1 MVLTSFPLPLDFAHR
16 LPDMG
21 AMRHGSSKAKGPS
34 QRQLRAGELVR
45 HALVEVLREEEVN
58 DPALAG
64 VSVTVAEV
72 RLSPD
77 LRHATVFVQPLGGG
91 DAPGVVA
98 GLNRHSKFLRGRLGH
113 HIELK
118 FTPDLRF
125 MVDESFEA
133 ARKMDAIF
141 ASEQVRRDLE
151 PAATLTD
158 SVIDAFLSAPAEPTS
173 RRAAP
178 ARKR

>member
-1 MVLTSFPLPLDFAHR
+1 
-16 LPDMG
+16 MG
-21 AMRHGSSKAKGPS
+21 PMRHGSSKATGPS

-45 HALVEVLREEEVN
+45 HALVEVLREEEID

-64 VSVTVAEV
+64 VSVTVAEA
-72 RLSPD
+72 RMSPD

-91 DAPGVVA
+91 NAPEVAA
-98 GLNRHSKFLRGRLGH
+98 GLNRHAKFLRGHLGR

-133 ARKMDAIF
+133 ARKMDALF
-141 ASEQVRRDLE
+141 ASEAVRRDLE
-151 PAATLTD
+151 PAATPTD
-158 SVIDAFLSAPAEPTS
+158 SVIDAFLSEPAAPTS

-178 ARKR
+178 PRKR

>member
-1 MVLTSFPLPLDFAHR
+1 MA
-16 LPDMG
+16 

-45 HALVEVLREEEVN
+45 HAIVEVLTVEDIN

-91 DAPGVVA
+91 DAPAVVA
-98 GLNRHSKFLRGRLGH
+98 GLNRHAKFLRGRLGS

-133 ARKMDAIF
+133 ARKMDALF
-141 ASEQVRRDLE
+141 ASEAVRRDL
-151 PAATLTD
+151 
-158 SVIDAFLSAPAEPTS
+158 APSED
-173 RRAAP
+173 
-178 ARKR
+178 

>member
-1 MVLTSFPLPLDFAHR
+1 VDIATSLH
-16 LPDMG
+16 DMAG
-21 AMRHGSSKAKGPS
+21 MRHGSSKAKGPS
-34 QRQLRAGELVR
+34 QRQLRAGELIR
-45 HALVEVLREEEVN
+45 HALVEVLREEEIN

-91 DAPGVVA
+91 NAPEVVA
-98 GLNRHSKFLRGRLGH
+98 GLNRHAKFLRGRLGH

-141 ASEQVRRDLE
+141 ASDEVRRDLE
-151 PAATLTD
+151 PAATPTD
-158 SVIDAFLSAPAEPTS
+158 SVIDAFLAEPSQPTS

-178 ARKR
+178 PRKR